1 MKFKYFFPIILI
13 LTVLTIISIQIHNLN
28 KNVELSNVSKATQ
41 STIVTS
47 SNILEK
53 SYLPPFE
60 KLELART
67 NYERA
72 MGYMNRT
79 EICAR
84 CGMLFIFDQ
93 PDMQSFWMKN
103 TLVELKIIFLDDS
116 GKIVNIGTGKPN
128 QESPS
133 VKSVSKVR
141 YVLEVPANTE
151 FNFKEN
157 QVLDIANIIKLGTD
171 YNKIT
176 I

>member
-1 MKFKYFFPIILI
+1 MKFKYFFPTILI
-13 LTVLTIISIQIHNLN
+13 LTVLTIIAIQIYNLN
-28 KNVELSNVSKATQ
+28 KNTETSNTSIVAQ
-41 STIVTS
+41 SSIVAS
-47 SNILEK
+47 SQNLDNG
-53 SYLPPFE
+53 YLPQFE

-67 NYERA
+67 INERA
-72 MGYMNRT
+72 LGYMNRT
-79 EICAR
+79 EICAK

-103 TLVELKIIFLDDS
+103 TLVELKIIFLDDN
-116 GKIVNIGTGKPN
+116 GKIVNIGKGKPN

-157 QVLDIANIIKLGTD
+157 QVLDIVNIIKLGTD
-171 YNKIT
+171 YSKNMI
-176 I
+176 